1 MDSRPQDS
9 VILVTGADG
18 HIGRE
23 VCRSLR
29 GTKKQVLPVDVN
41 SRESVLS
48 CDLRRRDEIAG
59 LFERH
64 AISAVIHLAGM
75 LPGALHAD
83 PLAGAYVNLS
93 GSVEL
98 MRQAALRPVQRFV
111 FGSSMSVYGSVA
123 RSKPV
128 TERDPAVPDDLYG
141 AAKRAVE
148 LLGEEVARQ
157 HGMEFVAL
165 RIARVVGPGIKK
177 TSSPWRAQIL
187 DGSVTTETIQVPFS
201 PNAKL
206 SLVHVEDVAIM
217 LRLLAERGGKH
228 TVYNTPAEI
237 WEAGNLKKAVEQAR
251 QVRVELADGGS
262 QGGPVCDGGRFER
275 EFGFKL
281 RGLRER
287 LAECPA
293 HP

>member
-1 MDSRPQDS
+1 
-9 VILVTGADG
+9 
-18 HIGRE
+18 
-23 VCRSLR
+23 
-29 GTKKQVLPVDVN
+29 
-41 SRESVLS
+41 
-48 CDLRRRDEIAG
+48 
-59 LFERH
+59 
-64 AISAVIHLAGM
+64 
-75 LPGALHAD
+75 
-83 PLAGAYVNLS
+83 
-93 GSVEL
+93 
-98 MRQAALRPVQRFV
+98 
-111 FGSSMSVYGSVA
+111 
-123 RSKPV
+123 
-128 TERDPAVPDDLYG
+128 
-141 AAKRAVE
+141 
-148 LLGEEVARQ
+148 
-157 HGMEFVAL
+157 MEFVAL

-251 QVRVELADGGS
+251 QVRVELGDGGS